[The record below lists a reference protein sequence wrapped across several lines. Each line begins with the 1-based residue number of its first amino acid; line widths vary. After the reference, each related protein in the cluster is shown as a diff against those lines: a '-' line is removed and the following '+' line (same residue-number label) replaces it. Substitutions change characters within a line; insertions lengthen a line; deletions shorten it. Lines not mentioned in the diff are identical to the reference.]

1 MDEWCRYIETSI
13 LRDRLEDRVASYKQ
27 RLRNGD
33 LNSVEGQW
41 LKQEIASCQSVL
53 NDFVTR
59 MGLD

>member
-1 MDEWCRYIETSI
+1 MDEWRRYIETGI

-33 LNSVEGQW
+33 LNSPEGQS
-41 LKQEIASCQSVL
+41 LKQELTDCQTFL

-59 MGLD
+59 MGLG